1 MDAPCTTG
9 AAAATHTNTPT
20 TTSSE
25 HPCVHV
31 AIDQTRAKAPL
42 LFLVK
47 RAANTLPCTPHPV
60 HPTLQ
65 LLRPPQLP
73 HLLLCEAPCTKGVA
87 LTARLRGD
95 RNLLA
100 LELRALRWP
109 HPRLDSAKLQRRAVI
124 PARPRLR
131 RERGLPHFIQVA
143 FHRGLEVV
151 IVVIAV
157 EVPESD
163 IHAVTVPVFW
173 VPHGLNLFPHTRR
186 LHDSHRE
193 ESHEGLWLLPAAAV
207 FSVLLPGQH
216 PTPPPRTARPLVP
229 SLWVESPNSK

>member
-1 MDAPCTTG
+1 MDALACTTG

-31 AIDQTRAKAPL
+31 AIGQTRAKAPL

-47 RAANTLPCTPHPV
+47 GAAITLPCTPHPP
-60 HPTLQ
+60 HPLQ

-73 HLLLCEAPCTKGVA
+73 HRLLCEAPCTKGVA
-87 LTARLRGD
+87 LTAWLRGD
-95 RNLLA
+95 RHLLA
-100 LELRALRWP
+100 LVLRALRWP
-109 HPRLDSAKLQRRAVI
+109 NPRLDSAKLQRRSVL

-131 RERGLPHFIQVA
+131 RERGLPHFVQVA

-151 IVVIAV
+151 VVVISI

-163 IHAVTVPVFW
+163 IHAVTVPVLR

-193 ESHEGLWLLPAAAV
+193 ESHEGLWLLPATAV
-207 FSVLLPGQH
+207 FSLLLPSQH
-216 PTPPPRTARPLVP
+216 PTPPSRAAVP
-229 SLWVESPNSK
+229 SLRVETPNSK